1 MAFTIIKPLPSV
13 EEIAEKY
20 PVTDAHRIPERR
32 RMLSDIL
39 AGTDK
44 RLLVITGMCS
54 AFPFDTVRE
63 YSDRLARLQEEIS
76 EKIQLCLRTYIQK
89 PRTTV
94 GWTGPL
100 NQPDPLLPPDIVRGI
115 HLCRK
120 MMCDVGQQHPLAD
133 EMLFTHNEAY
143 FDPVLSYTA
152 IGARSTEDAEHRNIA
167 SGIDMPAGMK
177 NPTSGDIEIGVNSVQ
192 AAQASHVLS
201 HHRHQVVTSGNPF
214 AHLILRG
221 GKDSSNYG
229 PRSIAKAHKF
239 LTDPK
244 RNIMN
249 PAIIVDASH
258 DNSQNGSGKDPE
270 LQEDVVQAV
279 MLGIV
284 RQRPEY
290 QHVRGFMLESNI
302 KSGSQ
307 KASATM
313 DPHVSITD
321 PCLGWEDT
329 ARILR
334 EAAARL

>member
-1 MAFTIIKPLPSV
+1 MAFNIIKPLPSAA
-13 EEIAEKY
+13 EIAEQY

-32 RMLSDIL
+32 KALSDIL
-39 AGTDK
+39 SGTDK
-44 RLLVITGMCS
+44 RLLVVVGPCS

-63 YSDRLARLQEEIS
+63 YSDLLAGLQEEIG

-100 NQPDPLLPPDIVRGI
+100 NQPDPLGAPDIVRGI

-133 EMLFTHNEAY
+133 EMLFTHNGPY
-143 FDPVLSYTA
+143 FDPILCYTA
-152 IGARSTEDAEHRNIA
+152 IGARSGEDPEHRYIA
-167 SGIDMPAGMK
+167 SGIDMPVGMK

-192 AAQASHVLS
+192 AAQASHTFSFHKDEVT
-201 HHRHQVVTSGNPF
+201 TSGNPY

-239 LTDPK
+239 MTDPK
-244 RNIMN
+244 RNIIN

-258 DNSQNGSGKDPE
+258 DNSQNGAGKDPE
-270 LQEDVVQAV
+270 LQEDVIRAV
-279 MLGIV
+279 MLGIL
-284 RQRPEY
+284 RERPEY
-290 QHVRGFMLESNI
+290 QHVRGFMMESNVLP
-302 KSGSQ
+302 GSQ
-307 KASATM
+307 KIAPGM
-313 DPHVSITD
+313 HPHISVTD
-321 PCLGWEDT
+321 PCLGWKDT

-334 EAAARL
+334 EAASSL